1 MRKREH
7 GLEVKVKSIQRHKSD
22 DRTMVLLETP
32 EWKVPLTSNHR
43 VMVHT
48 ASHSACS
55 QQGGGAACSQ
65 ILSRRSKT
73 DTKKQN
79 GHQERQA
86 HTAPG
91 LVGVARMSGVH

>member
-43 VMVHT
+43 DARSVMH
-48 ASHSACS
+48 
-55 QQGGGAACSQ
+55 AA
-65 ILSRRSKT
+65 RVPPVSKS
-73 DTKKQN
+73 KGK
-79 GHQERQA
+79 
-86 HTAPG
+86 
-91 LVGVARMSGVH
+91 